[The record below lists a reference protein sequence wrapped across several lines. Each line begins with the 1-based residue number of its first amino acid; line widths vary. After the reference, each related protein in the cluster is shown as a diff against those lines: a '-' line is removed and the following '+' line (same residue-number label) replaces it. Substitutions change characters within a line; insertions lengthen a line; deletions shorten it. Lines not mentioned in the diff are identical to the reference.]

1 MSIAGEGHEESHL
14 FYFKNFKINDAIMM
28 HKSDDSF
35 ENING
40 KAQVI

>member
-1 MSIAGEGHEESHL
+1 
-14 FYFKNFKINDAIMM
+14 MM

-40 KAQVI
+40 KAQVIWREMLFLMKRAK